1 MKELKIRK
9 ITLTGNVTHNL
20 CFLSR
25 DFDLSFY
32 VKFGFF
38 TGEAGLLF
46 RTADQNH
53 GHALKITKDRITF
66 IANFSPSGTS
76 EYKEQTIKNNLQ
88 ENQRY
93 NIRVLFVGSEL
104 KISVDNR
111 ILFSSSVSSSTIGN
125 ISIFGNIVGKVNIY
139 QISISSLDKQADMG
153 DAAFVDKFN
162 DINNWEIISGHWQ
175 TNSGC
180 LRGTAEKNNIYARL
194 KENIPQF
201 GGVSFYLKNENDL
214 RMNYGSGILLRF
226 SPETQKG
233 VAVHCFP
240 SHGYISLYPDFD
252 LSIYNAKTEI
262 CYPGLE
268 LKHHMLL
275 KPNCWHYL
283 QIKFTKTQFWTYF
296 DDVLIHQSNNIPYH
310 DGQLLLCVG
319 ERNTAQFSDF
329 RLYRSEETI

>member
-1 MKELKIRK
+1 MNELKIRK
-9 ITLTGNVTHNL
+9 INLTGNVTHNL

-32 VKFGFF
+32 VKFSSF

-46 RTADQNH
+46 RAADQNH
-53 GHALKITKDRITF
+53 GQAIKISRDSITF
-66 IANFSPSGTS
+66 VEHFSPSGAS
-76 EYKEQTIKNNLQ
+76 EHKEQVIKSNLQ
-88 ENQRY
+88 VNQRY

-111 ILFSSSVSSSTIGN
+111 ILFSSTVSSSTIGN
-125 ISIFGNIVGKVNIY
+125 IYIFGDLAGKVNIY

-153 DAAFVDKFN
+153 DAVFVDKFQ
-162 DINNWEIISGHWQ
+162 DIGNWEILNGRWQ
-175 TNSGC
+175 GSSNC
-180 LRGTAEKNNIYARL
+180 LRGTAEGKNIYLRL
-194 KENIPQF
+194 KEKVPQS
-201 GGVSFYLKNENDL
+201 GGISFYLKNENDL

-252 LSIYNAKTEI
+252 LSVYNARTES

-268 LKHHMLL
+268 LKHHLLL
-275 KPNCWHYL
+275 KPNSWHCL

-310 DGQLLLCVG
+310 DGQLFLCVG

-329 RLYRSEETI
+329 RLYRSEETE